1 MKIIQT
7 FQDMFNICIREHK
20 GSNSFNNTVEKN
32 KIYQG
37 VYSMAPPHERRN
49 EMKINPNPSKNP

>member
-7 FQDMFNICIREHK
+7 FQDMFNICVREHK

-32 KIYQG
+32 K
-37 VYSMAPPHERRN
+37 
-49 EMKINPNPSKNP
+49 